1 MKTRLF
7 LSFPSAFPK
16 LSFDFSLAF
25 RLLFL
30 SIFSAVAFL
39 FGCKGTHAMLQAI

>member
-7 LSFPSAFPK
+7 LSFSSAIPK
-16 LSFDFSLAF
+16 Q
-25 RLLFL
+25 
-30 SIFSAVAFL
+30 FSAVAFL